1 MKHVNRFTGLLLLPL
16 LLLFAVGIVRADTT
30 YVIQPGDSLFRIAL
44 QFGVTVDDIVQ
55 ANNIVNPNL
64 IIAGQNLIIPGVDGP
79 AAGQPVPPP
88 AATVPAGTAPGA
100 TTPGATT
107 PPPVTG
113 GTAVEGGVIHV
124 IQPGDSLFRI
134 SLVYNVPMAD
144 IVAAN
149 NLANA
154 SLIIAGQ
161 ELFIPGATVS
171 ASAPAPAAPAAGS
184 TTGEAAPPARPA
196 PTLEAA
202 PPPPAAAA
210 ANLFVN
216 PSFEGDWHYY
226 IYNELQIPDGWQ
238 VAIDEGPNTL
248 QPGDGGNFARP
259 EIRVVSRAQLS
270 ESEWDWFIF
279 DGFKTLK
286 AFKGYA
292 PTIFHFFQD
301 VPLQPGRYRMTVNY
315 FPDIVAQYYPGG
327 RRDFAT
333 DPLAG
338 EVRIIHDNGGTD
350 WSSVT
355 PGQKNSRTYEFNV
368 SQASTV
374 RLGASFR
381 NRFGPANNGWFLDN
395 WMLERIGN

>member
-16 LLLFAVGIVRADTT
+16 LLLLAAGIVRADTT

-64 IIAGQNLIIPGVDGP
+64 IIAGQELVIPGVAGP
-79 AAGQPVPPP
+79 ATGQPVPPP
-88 AATVPAGTAPGA
+88 AATAPAGP
-100 TTPGATT
+100 TT
-107 PPPVTG
+107 PPAGG

-124 IQPGDSLFRI
+124 IQPGESLFRI
-134 SLVYNVPMAD
+134 SLLYNVPIAA
-144 IVAAN
+144 IVEAN
-149 NLANA
+149 ELPNA

-171 ASAPAPAAPAAGS
+171 AAPPTAGTTTSVPTTGGAAPTAA
-184 TTGEAAPPARPA
+184 APA

-202 PPPPAAAA
+202 PPPAVAAT
-210 ANLFVN
+210 NLFTN

-301 VPLQPGRYRMTVNY
+301 VSLQPGRYRMTINY

-350 WSSVT
+350 WSAVT
-355 PGQKNSRTYEFNV
+355 PGQKNSRTYEFTV
-368 SQASTV
+368 SQAGTV